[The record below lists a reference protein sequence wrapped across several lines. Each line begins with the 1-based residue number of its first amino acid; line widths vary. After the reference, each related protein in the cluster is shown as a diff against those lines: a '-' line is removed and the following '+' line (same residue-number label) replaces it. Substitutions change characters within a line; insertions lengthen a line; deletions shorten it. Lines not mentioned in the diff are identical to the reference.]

1 MLLLRPVMVV
11 QYEEEVV
18 FDYEACRK
26 FDVGEGKP
34 ERAQSSVLAAVDL
47 CMLCDLLCF

>member
-1 MLLLRPVMVV
+1 MVV
-11 QYEEEVV
+11 QIEEKVV
-18 FDYEACRK
+18 FDYGAYRK